1 MLAKSANLHARVDPK
16 IKEDAERILGTLGIP
31 VSRAVDI
38 FYRQIVLRQGL
49 PFDVKI
55 PRIHPMD
62 MRSWKRAFQILPQG
76 GRSRHGRH
84 LLISDG
90 TMEYEISGGAIRA
103 GRERSARDLSL
114 YCLRTADAGQCRRT
128 AASAGGQ
135 HLRTG

>member
-16 IKEDAERILGTLGIP
+16 IKEDAERILETLGIT

-62 MRSWKRAFQILPQG
+62 MNALSKEKLHAELEKGF
-76 GRSRHGRH
+76 
-84 LLISDG
+84 SD
-90 TMEYEISGGAIRA
+90 IAA
-103 GRERSARDLSL
+103 GRTQPARAAFADLRWD
-114 YCLRTADAGQCRRT
+114 YGI
-128 AASAGGQ
+128 
-135 HLRTG
+135 